1 MDATRYFQ
9 LASNRSLPGPLSPS
23 PSSSPQPSSA
33 ASNAASRLV
42 SSISA
47 ISVIALASL
56 PFLCL

>member
-9 LASNRSLPGPLSPS
+9 LASDRSLPGPLSPS

-33 ASNAASRLV
+33 ASRLF
-42 SSISA
+42 SP
-47 ISVIALASL
+47 ISVIALVFL